1 MYTNFMLFLLG
12 LELCFQRTNRSIQ
25 ELRTLQK
32 LDGLIECI
40 FNMHKY
46 VYAEHQL
53 VYAFIIT
60 LNFQKDYIHAMRCL
74 EYFSKKKNKQTSTQS
89 ILFNCFVYTV
99 KSFCPLVN

>member
-1 MYTNFMLFLLG
+1 MYNNFMLFLLG

-46 VYAEHQL
+46 VYAEHQH
-53 VYAFIIT
+53 VYICIYYNSELSERLYSWYEMFGI
-60 LNFQKDYIHAMRCL
+60 F
-74 EYFSKKKNKQTSTQS
+74 F
-89 ILFNCFVYTV
+89 
-99 KSFCPLVN
+99 